1 MISVDNLACL
11 KQIALLGGISG
22 SVLLNSQML
31 GEELGFS
38 PQTASRR
45 LKDLELAGLLE
56 RTLLP
61 HGQDITLTAA
71 GIQILREEH
80 AVYHRIFQSEPDE
93 WVMLGTVT
101 SGLGEGA
108 YYIGL
113 EPYCVQFRK
122 NLGFRPY
129 PGTLNIQLTPAGTK
143 IRKSL
148 HSSRM
153 ITISGFESGGRTFG
167 EVLCY
172 PCTIER
178 VQCGIVIPGRSHY
191 PDSLIEVIA
200 PVKLR
205 EVLSLTDGNEV
216 SVHVTV

>member
-11 KQIALLGGISG
+11 KQIALLGGVSG
-22 SVLLNSQML
+22 PILLNSQLL

-45 LKDLELAGLLE
+45 LKDLEQAGFLE

-61 HGQDITLTAA
+61 QGQEVLLTKA
-71 GIQILREEH
+71 GIQALHDEH
-80 AVYHRIFQSEPDE
+80 AIYHQIFPPELNE
-93 WVMLGTVT
+93 WVMCGTVT

-113 EPYCVQFRK
+113 EPYCVQFQK
-122 NLGFRPY
+122 HLGFRPY

-153 ITISGFESGGRTFG
+153 IAISGFEFSGRTFG

-172 PCTIER
+172 PCTIEH
-178 VQCGIVIPGRSHY
+178 VSCSIVTPGRSHY
-191 PDSLIEVIA
+191 PDSLVEIIA
-200 PVKLR
+200 PKNLR
-205 EVLSLTDGNEV
+205 ETFSLTDGDEV
-216 SVHVTV
+216 SVHISV

>member
-1 MISVDNLACL
+1 MISVDGLASL

-22 SVLLNSQML
+22 SILLNSQML

-45 LKDLELAGLLE
+45 LKDLEQAGLLE

-61 HGQDITLTAA
+61 HGQEVTLTEA
-71 GIQILREEH
+71 GIQILRNEH
-80 AVYHRIFQSEPDE
+80 AIYHQIFQSEPDE
-93 WVMLGTVT
+93 WIMLGTVT

-113 EPYCVQFRK
+113 EPYCIQFYR

-153 ITISGFESGGRTFG
+153 ITISGFESDGRTFG
-167 EVLCY
+167 EVLAY
-172 PCTIER
+172 PCTIEHI
-178 VQCGIVIPGRSHY
+178 QCGIVMPGRSHY
-191 PDSLIEVIA
+191 PDSLIEIIA
-200 PVKLR
+200 SVKLR
-205 EVLSLTDGNEV
+205 EIFSLADGDEV
-216 SVHVTV
+216 SVHVVV

>member
-11 KQIALLGGISG
+11 KQIALLGGISNPILV
-22 SVLLNSQML
+22 SSQML

-45 LKDLELAGLLE
+45 LKDLEMAGFLE

-61 HGQDITLTAA
+61 QGQEILLTEA
-71 GIQILREEH
+71 GIQVLRDDH
-80 AVYHRIFQSEPDE
+80 AVYHKIFPSEFDE
-93 WVMLGTVT
+93 WVMQGTVT

-113 EPYCVQFRK
+113 EEYSTQFQK
-122 NLGFRPY
+122 HLGFLPY
-129 PGTLNIQLTPAGTK
+129 PGTLNLKLTPAGTK

-153 ITISGFESGGRTFG
+153 ITVSGFELGGRTFG

-172 PCTIER
+172 PCTIEH

-191 PDSLIEVIA
+191 PDSLVEIIA
-200 PVKLR
+200 PKNLR
-205 EVLSLTDGNEV
+205 EMFSLGDGDEV
-216 SVHVTV
+216 SVHVAV

>member
-11 KQIALLGGISG
+11 KQIGLLGGISG

-61 HGQDITLTAA
+61 HGQEVTLTEV
-71 GIQILREEH
+71 GVQILREEH
-80 AVYHRIFQSEPDE
+80 AVYHQIFQSEPDE
-93 WVMLGTVT
+93 WAMLGTVT

-143 IRKSL
+143 IRKNL

-153 ITISGFESGGRTFG
+153 ITISGFESDGRTFG

-172 PCTIER
+172 PCIIEH

-200 PVKLR
+200 PVQLR
-205 EVLSLTDGNEV
+205 EVLSLTDGDEV
-216 SVHVTV
+216 SVHVAV

>member
-11 KQIALLGGISG
+11 KQIALQGGISG

-31 GEELGFS
+31 GKELGFS

-61 HGQDITLTAA
+61 HGQEVTLTEA
-71 GIQILREEH
+71 GTQILREEH
-80 AVYHRIFQSEPDE
+80 AVYHQIFQSEPDE
-93 WVMLGTVT
+93 WVMLGAVT

-148 HSSRM
+148 HNSRM
-153 ITISGFESGGRTFG
+153 ITIFGFESDGRTFG
-167 EVLCY
+167 QVLCY
-172 PCTIER
+172 PCTIEHI
-178 VQCGIVIPGRSHY
+178 QCGIVIPGRSHY

-200 PVKLR
+200 PVQLR
-205 EVLSLTDGNEV
+205 EVFSLTDGDEV

>member
-11 KQIALLGGISG
+11 KQIALLGGISD
-22 SVLLNSQML
+22 SILLSSQML

-45 LKDLELAGLLE
+45 LKELEVAGFLE

-61 HGQDITLTAA
+61 QGQEILLTEA
-71 GIQILREEH
+71 GIQILRDDH
-80 AVYHRIFQSEPDE
+80 AVYHRIFPSELDE

-113 EPYCVQFRK
+113 EPYSVQFHK
-122 NLGFRPY
+122 HLGFLPY
-129 PGTLNIQLTPAGTK
+129 PGTLNIKLTPAGTK
-143 IRKSL
+143 IRKTL
-148 HSSRM
+148 HNSRM
-153 ITISGFESGGRTFG
+153 IAITGFELDGRTFG

-172 PCTIER
+172 PCTVEQ
-178 VQCGIVIPGRSHY
+178 VPCGIVIPGRSHY
-191 PDSLIEVIA
+191 PDSLVEVIA
-200 PVKLR
+200 PKNLR
-205 EVLSLTDGNEV
+205 EMFSLADGDEV

>member
-1 MISVDNLACL
+1 MISVDNLASL
-11 KQIALLGGISG
+11 KKIALLGGISG

-45 LKDLELAGLLE
+45 LKDLEQAGLLE
-56 RTLLP
+56 RTLRP
-61 HGQDITLTAA
+61 NGQDVTLTEA
-71 GIQILREEH
+71 GIQVLRDEH
-80 AVYHRIFQSEPDE
+80 AVYHQIFQSEPDE

-113 EPYCVQFRK
+113 EPYCVQFYK
-122 NLGFRPY
+122 SLGFRPY

-153 ITISGFESGGRTFG
+153 ITISGFESDGRTFG
-167 EVLCY
+167 EVLTY
-172 PCTIER
+172 PCTIEH

-191 PDSLIEVIA
+191 PDSLIEIIA

-205 EVLSLTDGNEV
+205 EIFSLADGDEV
-216 SVHVTV
+216 SVHVAM